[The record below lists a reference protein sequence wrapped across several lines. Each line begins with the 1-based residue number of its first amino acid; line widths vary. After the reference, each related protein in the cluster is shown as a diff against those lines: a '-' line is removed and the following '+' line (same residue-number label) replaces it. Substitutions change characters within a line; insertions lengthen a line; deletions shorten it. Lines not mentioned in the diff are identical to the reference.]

1 MNIAIIDDL
10 PRELS
15 RISEII
21 TEYASKRR
29 LSVDL
34 KTFQSAE
41 DLLAGYRPLQYTLIF
56 MDIYMDGMNGVGAA
70 KKIREIDRDTLIV
83 FLTTSQEH
91 AFDAFDVHAYQYLLK
106 SPDDAVMR
114 QSVYR
119 VMNEVSSMTRPAAER
134 KLSFSADGE
143 EKSVPFSE
151 IVYALSEKNYVQI
164 VDRAQNS
171 YRTRATFSELNSILG
186 KDSRFLQINRGVIIN
201 MDCITAFEKGSCE
214 LCGGYR
220 LPVNVREQKKLDQIR
235 KNYVFSKLHGWKNAK
250 IGGETNL

>member
-15 RISEII
+15 RISKII

-29 LSVDL
+29 LSVGL
-34 KTFQSAE
+34 RTFQSAE
-41 DLLAGYRPLQYTLIF
+41 ELLAGYRPLQYTLIF
-56 MDIYMDGMNGVGAA
+56 MDIYMDGMNGVDAA

-106 SPDDAVMR
+106 SPDDAVLKSAICRVMDEIAAVAR
-114 QSVYR
+114 PGAEQMLTFSANGAEQSVAFSD
-119 VMNEVSSMTRPAAER
+119 VVFAA
-134 KLSFSADGE
+134 
-143 EKSVPFSE
+143 
-151 IVYALSEKNYVQI
+151 SEKNYVQI
-164 VDRAQNS
+164 TDRSRNS
-171 YRTRATFSELNSILG
+171 HRTRMTFSEICAALG

-250 IGGETNL
+250 IGGGD

>member
-21 TEYASKRR
+21 AEYASKRR

-41 DLLAGYRPLQYTLIF
+41 ELLAGYRPLQYTLIF
-56 MDIYMDGMNGVGAA
+56 MDIYMDGMNGVDAA

-106 SPDDAVMR
+106 SPDDAVLKS
-114 QSVYR
+114 SVCR
-119 VMNEVSSMTRPAAER
+119 VMDEIVSITQPDAEQT
-134 KLSFSADGE
+134 LTFSASGVE
-143 EKSVPFSE
+143 QSIAFSN
-151 IVYALSEKNYVQI
+151 IMFAASEKNYIQI
-164 VDRAQNS
+164 TDRSQNS
-171 YRTRATFSELNSILG
+171 YRTRMTFSEVFSVLG